1 MRPWQT
7 LSRTVVFEQK
17 PWISVESR
25 ELFLPDGKHIPGWI
39 WLDTPD
45 YIIVTAVDKQGRF
58 LIFEQVK
65 YAADRATLA
74 PVGGYIRP
82 GEDPLEAAKREL
94 LEETGYRADS
104 WEFLGD
110 FITDANRGNG
120 QGYLYLATGAEK
132 VADVNSDDLEEQH
145 QLLLTRDQ
153 VAEAVL
159 TGRVRVITWQAC
171 LAMALLRL
179 PE

>member
-1 MRPWQT
+1 M
-7 LSRTVVFEQK
+7 STVNVLVAD
-17 PWISVESR
+17 PSIGRVVEGVR
-25 ELFLPDGKHIPGWI
+25 ETTDVAVGVLIRPDG
-39 WLDTPD
+39 
-45 YIIVTAVDKQGRF
+45 AF
-58 LIFEQVK
+58 LLTT
-65 YAADRATLA
+65 R
-74 PVGGYIRP
+74 PVGKAYAGSWEFP
-82 GEDPLEAAKREL
+82 GGKLEAGETVEQALKREL